1 MLLRLSFVTPSAAR
15 RMAIRCGA
23 AAVLALS
30 VAGCSTVHS
39 WFGGG
44 ETTVVHD
51 ESADQLYNEAL
62 YNLHQKEYSQALLKF
77 QEVDKQHPY
86 TDRAAKAIMMVA
98 YVNYTRGD
106 YDSTIEAAKR
116 YLTLYPG
123 NEDAAYAQYLL
134 AMSYYNQIPD
144 VARDQADTARALAAL
159 QAVEQK
165 YPKSEYAA
173 AAHKRIQV
181 ARDQL
186 AGHELMIGRY
196 YLDRRDYVGAIN
208 RFRDVVTKYQDTREV
223 EEALARLAEAYMAL
237 GIVNEAQTAAAI
249 LGHNYPSSQWYH
261 DTYTLIKSKGLEP
274 REDTGS
280 WISKAFKK
288 VGLG

>member
-1 MLLRLSFVTPSAAR
+1 MLLRVSFVHPSAGR
-15 RMAIRCGA
+15 RVAVRCAA
-23 AAVLALS
+23 AAVLAVSL
-30 VAGCSTVHS
+30 AGCSTVS
-39 WFGGG
+39 GWFGGG
-44 ETTVVHD
+44 KTDVV
-51 ESADQLYNEAL
+51 ADAPADTLYNEAL
-62 YNLHQKEYSQALLKF
+62 YNLNQKEYSQAILKF

-86 TDRAAKAIMMVA
+86 TEQAAKAIMMVA
-98 YVNYTRGD
+98 YVHYSRGD
-106 YDSTIEAAKR
+106 YDSTIESAKR

-123 NEDAAYAQYLL
+123 SPDAAYAEYLL

-144 VARDQADTARALAAL
+144 ISHDQADTKRALGVL
-159 QAVEQK
+159 QDVVNK
-165 YPKSEYAA
+165 YPDSEYAA
-173 AAHKRIQV
+173 AARKRIQV

-196 YLDRRDYVGAIN
+196 YLKRRDYVGAVN
-208 RFRDVVTKYQDTREV
+208 RFRDVITHYQDTREV

-237 GIVNEAQTAAAI
+237 GVVKEAQTAAAI
-249 LGHNYPSSQWYH
+249 LGHNFPSSQWYK